1 MNPTFIRRKLRLAMI
16 SALAIGSAGVAFN
29 GFAATDTDNLGVSA
43 SVTATCTIVT
53 APVLFGTYDPTS
65 GTDLAAEGSVTV
77 LCTNGTAGNITL
89 GQGTAAVGDVPGAPV
104 RQMSGGAAGA
114 GRLGYFLYSDEALT
128 TAWGNTAPTGVAHAG
143 NGISTEI
150 TVYGEVP
157 AGQNIIAG
165 SGGTA
170 YADTVVA
177 TVTF

>member
-1 MNPTFIRRKLRLAMI
+1 MNNFAQRKLRLAMI
-16 SALAIGSAGVAFN
+16 SAVAFGGAGAAFN

-43 SVTATCTIVT
+43 TVTATCTIAT
-53 APVLFGTYDPTS
+53 TPVAFGVYDPTS
-65 GTDLAAEGSVTV
+65 GTDLAAQGSVTV
-77 LCTNGTAGNITL
+77 LCTNGSASTITL

-114 GRLGYFLYSDEALT
+114 GRLGYFLYHEVGLT
-128 TAWGNTAPTGVAHAG
+128 TAWGNTAPTGTAHTGTGADAVF
-143 NGISTEI
+143 
-150 TVYGEVP
+150 TVYGEIP

-170 YADTVVA
+170 YADTVIA